1 MLRASGVQHGQF
13 KNKLYGLTNLQDIH
27 DVQNKLQINS
37 VHRQSTTHKMHQTHI

>member
-1 MLRASGVQHGQF
+1 MLRALEVHHSQF

-27 DVQNKLQINS
+27 EVQDKLQINS